1 MLKETLKL
9 QVGLDNILKMKDIV
23 HKKSR
28 SSEEY
33 NEWIEELMVLYNSLV
48 SQFFIYPSEFFIV
61 IRVLSS
67 LYLLLVENQSDAS
80 VLMPFGVA
88 IVLFSS
94 HYLRWCFPKYTT
106 IVTLIFIECF
116 NFGGLVRYSIGQN
129 RNHALYPV
137 VSGFF
142 TFFLQF
148 FLFKINRWVLM
159 FIQMKTL
166 VLWIMLD
173 SNQDSIMKSFN
184 ITNFLTI
191 FGMGLFLTLFSYVRD
206 RTLKVVFKYKQSIIK
221 RQVNLNTIVEA
232 MPDGL
237 VVLNSQMKVRLL
249 NNSLRRIFKIEVDS
263 DFIQKFDCLTYMQGR
278 RVYGEGKEFFIHH
291 DVEDYLASG
300 NIHTTT
306 FGITQIDDKYYEW
319 KGNLCKWNNKDSLI
333 LVVRDCTTLIELE
346 KSQAR
351 QLYQTAVL
359 RAISHELRTPT
370 SAIISANEKLTHD
383 LSRDDKY
390 PEEALTVI
398 NVSGQLLL
406 NLINNLLDF
415 VQIDSGTFKIYTSY
429 FSLKDVFE
437 QTINLFALQAKY
449 KKIALRSYI
458 DPKIPITIQ
467 NDAERL
473 KQVLIN
479 LLTNSMKYTQVG
491 EICLK
496 AILKDNRIK
505 ISIKDTGIG
514 MKSIVLSSLFKLF
527 GSQEILGDKSHGCGL
542 KLHISN
548 LLAIHLGES
557 RIKVDSTLNKGSDFS
572 FYLHTGLDHP
582 PQPSEFDSTYENLP
596 IISIPDSMFI
606 KSFKKKYPP
615 ILIVDDN
622 EFNRFVISEFLKCE
636 NLEFD
641 EAGNGL
647 EAVNAV
653 IRRDDIR
660 SGYKVV
666 IMDCQMPVL
675 DGWEATRKLNKLRT
689 HGRIREIPAI
699 IGYSA
704 YSSRED
710 EIKSK
715 EVGMIEFLLKPTPR
729 EQLMKVI
736 KHYL

>member
-1 MLKETLKL
+1 MPITVAL
-9 QVGLDNILKMKDIV
+9 ILFFSLAMQ
-23 HKKSR
+23 KKYPQYSA
-28 SSEEY
+28 
-33 NEWIEELMVLYNSLV
+33 V
-48 SQFFIYPSEFFIV
+48 FI
-61 IRVLSS
+61 L
-67 LYLLLVENQSDAS
+67 LYLE
-80 VLMPFGVA
+80 G
-88 IVLFSS
+88 
-94 HYLRWCFPKYTT
+94 
-106 IVTLIFIECF
+106 F
-116 NFGGLVRYSIGQN
+116 NFGTFVRYYIGQN
-129 RNHALYPV
+129 KNNNFYPV
-137 VSGFF
+137 ISGFF

-148 FLFKINRWVLM
+148 FLFKINRWVLLFM
-159 FIQMKTL
+159 QIKTMSMWMIVEVNQFSFDKNCNMTNL
-166 VLWIMLD
+166 ITVLGM
-173 SNQDSIMKSFN
+173 SI
-184 ITNFLTI
+184 FLTVI
-191 FGMGLFLTLFSYVRD
+191 SYVRD
-206 RTLKVVFKYKQSIIK
+206 RVLGIIFRYRRTIIRDQNNLKTIIDF
-221 RQVNLNTIVEA
+221 

-237 VVLNSQMKVRLL
+237 VVLNDM
-249 NNSLRRIFKIEVDS
+249 
-263 DFIQKFDCLTYMQGR
+263 FDVKLSNISFSAILDINLSGSFLTYFRQLKYTENKRLYEIGSN
-278 RVYGEGKEFFIHH
+278 EFIYS
-291 DVEDYLASG
+291 DVENYLISG
-300 NIHTTT
+300 RKDPVS

-572 FYLHTGLDHP
+572 FYVHTGLDHP